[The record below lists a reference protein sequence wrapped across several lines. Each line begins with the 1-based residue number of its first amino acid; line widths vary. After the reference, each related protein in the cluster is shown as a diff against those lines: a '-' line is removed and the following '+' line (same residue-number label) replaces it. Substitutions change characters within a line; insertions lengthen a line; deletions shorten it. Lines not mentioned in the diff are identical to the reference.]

1 MYHAAWCTSHVGIF
15 WYTKTKS
22 KDTNISSHH
31 VNVPPS
37 AGCLSVGTVIHEI
50 MHALGI
56 WHEMNRFDR
65 NEQLWINYKNINSVS
80 RILHIF

>member
-1 MYHAAWCTSHVGIF
+1 
-15 WYTKTKS
+15 
-22 KDTNISSHH
+22 
-31 VNVPPS
+31 
-37 AGCLSVGTVIHEI
+37 

-80 RILHIF
+80 RILHIFENV